1 MKQYEEYEIEIV
13 DHRDVKSIELL
24 RVSSWGVAEQVLQQR
39 LKEFPMPPKL
49 IMIRRIKDEAI
60 DTDLRHHY
68 NGGQQ

>member
-39 LKEFPMPPKL
+39 LREFPMPPKMV
-49 IMIRRIKDEAI
+49 MIRRKMNDVI
-60 DTDLRHHY
+60 DGDLIHYY
-68 NGGQQ
+68 NGGQS